1 MIHVLHIG
9 PDKASRGGIASVIRT
24 YVDCVADGD
33 VAIRDLA
40 TVGDWSFAG
49 KVLGAMKAYLLAPYA
64 ILRADIIHIH
74 TASRNSWRRK
84 RPFALL
90 TKLLGRKLVI
100 HIHGGGFRDY
110 LRSMRPL
117 SRSMNV
123 HLLQLAD
130 CIICLSPRKL
140 DEVAE
145 YLGGVR
151 TVTIANP
158 CAFVPPVANR
168 REGSTVR
175 ILFAGWICQQKG
187 VFDLIRAF
195 ALVVRRCPDVD
206 VELVVAG
213 KGDVDAG
220 KKLASDLGLLDKI
233 HFPGWLDDSALREAY
248 SGAHIYCLPSYVEG
262 VPMSVLEAM
271 VFSLPVVTCPVGGV
285 PDVVRDGVHGVWIQP
300 GDIPGIADALK
311 RLIGDRDERERMG
324 QAGRR
329 EVLNGYSTARVS
341 GELMELYRSLAA
353 TSDPEDR
360 VTRSVA

>member
-24 YVDCVADGD
+24 YVDCVADED
-33 VAIRDLA
+33 IAIRDLA

-64 ILRADIIHIH
+64 ILRADIVHIH

-90 TKLLGRKLVI
+90 TKLLGRKLII

-110 LRSMRPL
+110 LGSMRPL
-117 SRSMNV
+117 SLSANV
-123 HLLQLAD
+123 HVLRLAD
-130 CIICLSPRKL
+130 CVVCLSPRKL

-145 YLGGVR
+145 YLGDVR

-158 CAFVPPVANR
+158 CAFVPPAANR
-168 REGSTVR
+168 REGSTIR

-195 ALVVRRCPDVD
+195 GLLTQRCPNVD

-213 KGDVDAG
+213 KGEVDAC
-220 KKLASDLGLLDKI
+220 KELAVSLGLLDKI
-233 HFPGWLDDSALREAY
+233 RFPGWLDDSALREAY

-271 VFSLPVVTCPVGGV
+271 AFCLPVVTCPVGGV

-300 GDIPGIADALK
+300 GDIPAMADALK

-324 QAGRR
+324 RAGRQ
-329 EVLNGYSTARVS
+329 EVLKSYSTTEV
-341 GELMELYRSLAA
+341 GGKLMEVYRSLAA
-353 TSDPEDR
+353 TSDREDH

>member
-1 MIHVLHIG
+1 MH
-9 PDKASRGGIASVIRT
+9 
-24 YVDCVADGD
+24 
-33 VAIRDLA
+33 
-40 TVGDWSFAG
+40 
-49 KVLGAMKAYLLAPYA
+49 
-64 ILRADIIHIH
+64 
-74 TASRNSWRRK
+74 
-84 RPFALL
+84 
-90 TKLLGRKLVI
+90 
-100 HIHGGGFRDY
+100 
-110 LRSMRPL
+110 
-117 SRSMNV
+117 V

-168 REGSTVR
+168 REGLTVR

-195 ALVVRRCPDVD
+195 ALVVQRCPEVD
-206 VELVVAG
+206 IELVVAG
-213 KGDVDAG
+213 KGDVDAC

-233 HFPGWLDDSALREAY
+233 RFPGWLDDLALREAY
-248 SGAHIYCLPSYVEG
+248 SEAHIYCLPSYVEG